1 MSRRTDWR
9 LALAAAALW
18 VGAIAGS
25 PRPDAAAAQPEKK
38 APPAKEEP
46 AALRAAAALY
56 EGIRVETLDNGLR
69 VFLKPVPGSAV
80 VTTMV
85 CYKVGSADED
95 LDNTGLSHYLEHLMF
110 KGTEKIK
117 PGDIDRLTLRNG
129 GANNAY
135 TSEDL
140 TNYHFD
146 FASDRWE
153 AALEVEA
160 DRMRNLRID
169 KEHEF
174 QEEKGAV
181 IAELERNEDEPWD
194 LEQKAILPL
203 LFGKETPYGHPV
215 IGETKHVKDATDKII
230 KAHYDRWYHPNNA
243 SLVIVG
249 DFDPDKAME
258 KIKKLFGPIPRGKLP
273 ERKKVAA
280 VKLERPARKEF
291 ESKFEVPRMLLGFN
305 TVPMTHPDYP
315 ALAVLESVLGSG
327 KTGRLYKTL
336 VEGEELCSSVNASN
350 SAGRYPGWFGVY
362 VEVLKGKD
370 RAKAEQVVLR
380 ELKKLRDEPVTDA
393 ELKRAQQGILTSTVF
408 GRESAHGLADSIAQ
422 GVTIADLDFLKNYLP
437 RVLAVTP
444 KDLQRVAREYFDPE
458 KRVTV
463 WSVPPRGDKG
473 GALPSPERG
482 TRNAE
487 RAAQRADAKAGTFSL
502 KDAQRVELP
511 NGIVLL
517 LFEDHRLPI
526 FTARAELRHV
536 SAYEPEG
543 KLGVAALTGSLLD
556 EGTAKTPGPKIA
568 ELIEDV
574 GGSLALSSGGGS
586 VKVLSPDR
594 SLGLSLL
601 FECLAQAAFPE
612 EAFKRN
618 KAQQLSAIAEQESQ
632 PASVARRAFMAA
644 VYGDHPKGR
653 PALGTPETAGKLT
666 RQDCVDFHK
675 KVFVPNNLTVA
686 VVGDFKSKELIEE
699 VKKLTADWKKGD
711 LPETKYPAV
720 DRPKE
725 FTQKVVTMPEAVQL
739 QFYLGHVG
747 VPRKSPDYYKL
758 LVMDYVLGTGPGFT
772 DRLSARLR
780 DREGLAYT
788 VNANISSSADLEP
801 GVFSCY
807 IGTEPKNFAV
817 VKKEF
822 LEELNRIRDEPAKK
836 EEVED
841 AKQYLLGSLPFQTTT
856 GGGIAS
862 QLLYVERHGLGFNY
876 FDDYRKA
883 VSAVT
888 PADVQEV
895 AKKHIDPKRLVLVA
909 AGAVDK
915 DGKELKKAPPP
926 KDK

>member
-1 MSRRTDWR
+1 MSGRTDWR
-9 LALAAAALW
+9 LALAASLLWAA
-18 VGAIAGS
+18 AFAAA

-38 APPAKEEP
+38 AAQDDA

-56 EGIRVETLDNGLR
+56 EGVRVETLDNGLR

-85 CYKVGSADED
+85 CYKVGSSDED
-95 LDNTGLSHYLEHLMF
+95 LDHTGLSHYLEHLMF

-117 PGDIDRLTLRNG
+117 PGDIDRVTLRNG
-129 GANNAY
+129 GQNNAY

-140 TNYHFD
+140 TNFHFD
-146 FASDRWE
+146 FAADRWE
-153 AALEVEA
+153 AALEIEA

-169 KEHEF
+169 KAHEF
-174 QEEKGAV
+174 EEEKGAV
-181 IAELERNEDEPWD
+181 ISELMRNEDEPWD

-203 LFGKETPYGHPV
+203 LFGKATPYGHPV
-215 IGETKHVKDATDKII
+215 IGETEHVKAATDKII
-230 KAHYDRWYHPNNA
+230 KAHYDKWYHPNNA

-249 DFDPDKAME
+249 GFDPDKAME
-258 KIKKLFGPIPRGKLP
+258 KVKKLFGPIPKGKLP
-273 ERKKVAA
+273 ERKKVEP

-291 ESKFEVPRMLLGFN
+291 ESKFEVARMVMGFN
-305 TVPMTHPDYP
+305 TVPMSHADYP
-315 ALAVLESVLGSG
+315 ALSVLESALGSG

-336 VEGEELCSSVNASN
+336 IEGEELCSSVNANN

-362 VEVLKGKD
+362 AEVLRGKD
-370 RAKAEQVVLR
+370 RAKVEQVVLR
-380 ELKKLRDEPVTDA
+380 ELKKLRDEPISEA
-393 ELKRAQQGILTSTVF
+393 ELKRAQRGILASTVF
-408 GRESAHGLADSIAQ
+408 GRESVHGLADSIAQ
-422 GVTIADLDFLKNYLP
+422 GVTVADLDFLKNYLP
-437 RVLAVTP
+437 RVLAVTA
-444 KDLQRVAREYFDPE
+444 KDVQRVAKTYFDEE

-463 WSVPPRGDKG
+463 WSVPPKGDKG
-473 GALPSPERG
+473 EKGGAPSERG
-482 TRNAE
+482 ARNAE
-487 RAAQRADAKAGTFSL
+487 RGTNKAEGKAGTFSL

-526 FTARAELRHV
+526 VTAQAELRHV
-536 SAYEPEG
+536 SAHEPED
-543 KLGVAALTGSLLD
+543 KIGVAALMGSLLD

-574 GGSLALSSGGGS
+574 GGALSLGSGGGS

-601 FECLAQAAFPE
+601 FECLTQPAFPKD
-612 EAFKRN
+612 AFFRN
-618 KAQQLSAIAEQESQ
+618 KAKQLSAIAEQEAQ
-632 PASVARRAFMAA
+632 PASKARREFLAA
-644 VYGDHPKGR
+644 VYGKHPKGR
-653 PALGTPETAGKLT
+653 PGMGTHKSVEQLT
-666 RQDCVDFHK
+666 RQDCVDFYK

-686 VVGDFKSKELIEE
+686 VVGDFNSKDLIEE
-699 VKKLTADWKKGD
+699 IKKLTADWKKTD
-711 LPETKYPAV
+711 LPESKFPAV
-720 DRPKE
+720 DKPKE
-725 FTQKVVTMPEAVQL
+725 FTQKIITMDEAVQL
-739 QFYLGHVG
+739 QFYMGHVG
-747 VPRKSPDYYKL
+747 VTRKNPDYYKL

-807 IGTEPKNFAV
+807 IGTEPKNFDR

-822 LEELNRIRDEPAKK
+822 LEELNRIRDKPAEK

-856 GGGIAS
+856 GAGIAT
-862 QLLYVERHGLGFNY
+862 QLLYVERYGLGLNY
-876 FDDYRKA
+876 LDDYRKA

-888 PADVQEV
+888 VADVQEV
-895 AKKHIDPKRLVLVA
+895 AKKYIDPKRLVLVA

-915 DGKELKKAPPP
+915 EGKELKKAPP
-926 KDK
+926 KDDK